1 MGMAFQGI
9 HRGILHWIY
18 YINVQVQVQDIL
30 QSNGLRGNTVQVDK
44 IDTAMYLVPLDYYC
58 NKPWCENFIYS
69 CPQEDW
75 VYVNNDIC
83 TYNRLKDSIVP
94 QRGANGNIL

>member
-1 MGMAFQGI
+1 
-9 HRGILHWIY
+9 
-18 YINVQVQVQDIL
+18 
-30 QSNGLRGNTVQVDK
+30 
-44 IDTAMYLVPLDYYC
+44 MYLVPLDYYC